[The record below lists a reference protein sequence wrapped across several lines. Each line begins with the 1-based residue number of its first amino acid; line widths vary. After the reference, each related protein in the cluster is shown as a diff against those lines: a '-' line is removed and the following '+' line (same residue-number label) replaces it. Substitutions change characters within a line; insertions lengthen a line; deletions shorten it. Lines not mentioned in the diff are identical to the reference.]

1 MALVQPT
8 SNDDALLDQLIDA
21 GVLATDQSAPPV
33 TEPTQPGSIA
43 TPTPAAKE
51 IYEVQQLHLNHLAGH
66 MYLLLKPNQLQYN
79 HIKMKILFLFP
90 SVQVMKI

>member
-43 TPTPAAKE
+43 TAPPEPPIADA
-51 IYEVQQLHLNHLAGH
+51 LD
-66 MYLLLKPNQLQYN
+66 KPVSENVYPEPR
-79 HIKMKILFLFP
+79 FTVP
-90 SVQVMKI
+90 